1 MSLSFSDLI
10 KPIFDGGWI
19 MFPLFFLG
27 LAIYGAGFRMLLV
40 LFPIRAHKVTDE
52 ECREWTEHPE
62 NARGQLSEVLRY
74 AQDDVHSLRDIQSR
88 FEEIRLN
95 EMPAINVNIT
105 TLGVLVNAAPLLG
118 LLGTVLGMLT
128 TFQGLAMGGSEQ
140 TTTLVAD
147 GIRVALITTEMGL
160 ILAIPGT
167 FLVYVIR
174 QMRNSFM
181 SLLVRLENV
190 SLQKFKEDTA
200 SA

>member
-1 MSLSFSDLI
+1 
-10 KPIFDGGWI
+10 
-19 MFPLFFLG
+19 MFPLFILG

-40 LFPIRAHKVTDE
+40 LIPIRAHKVTDE
-52 ECREWTEHPE
+52 ECREWTANPE
-62 NARGQLSEVLRY
+62 SARGQLPEILRY

-105 TLGVLVNAAPLLG
+105 VLGVLVNAAPLIG

-128 TFQGLAMGGSEQ
+128 TFQGLAMGGSDQ
-140 TTTLVAD
+140 TTSLVAD

-174 QMRNSFM
+174 QMRNSLLR
-181 SLLVRLENV
+181 LLVRLENV
-190 SLQKFKEDTA
+190 SLQKFKEDAA

>member
-1 MSLSFSDLI
+1 MSLSFSDLVQ
-10 KPIFDGGWI
+10 PIIDGGWV
-19 MFPLFFLG
+19 MFPLFILG

-40 LFPIRAHKVTDE
+40 LLPIRAHKVTDE
-52 ECREWTEHPE
+52 ECRAWAANPE
-62 NARGQLSEVLRY
+62 SARGQLPEILRY

-105 TLGVLVNAAPLLG
+105 VLGVLVNAAPLIG

-140 TTTLVAD
+140 TTSLVAD

-174 QMRNSFM
+174 QMRNSLM
-181 SLLVRLENV
+181 RLLVRLENV
-190 SLQKFKEDTA
+190 SLQKFKEDAA

>member
-1 MSLSFSDLI
+1 MSLSFSDLVQ
-10 KPIFDGGWI
+10 PILDGGWV
-19 MFPLFFLG
+19 MFPLFILG

-40 LFPIRAHKVTDE
+40 LMPIRAHKVTDE
-52 ECREWTEHPE
+52 ECREWVANPE
-62 NARGQLSEVLRY
+62 AARGQLSEILRY
-74 AQDDVHSLRDIQSR
+74 SQDDVRTLSDIQSR

-128 TFQGLAMGGSEQ
+128 TFQGLAMGGADQ
-140 TTTLVAD
+140 TTSLVAD
-147 GIRVALITTEMGL
+147 GIRVALITTEVGL

-174 QMRNSFM
+174 QMRNSLLR
-181 SLLVRLENV
+181 LLVRLENV
-190 SLQKFKEDTA
+190 SLQLFKEK
-200 SA
+200 SAPA